1 MAEIEKI
8 SALSQNVVDVVTSKV
23 ARMPDKLQRA
33 LSLAAYLRSTFDC
46 NTLLKLM
53 QAEGHSID
61 FDELDGLLEKAVFEG
76 LLSNNM
82 GSRDYKFAH
91 DRIKEAC
98 HALIPEGYVRDA
110 LVVRIGKFLVEF
122 ADAPDGED
130 WMIFVAADHLNSFPS
145 NTGMTALEM
154 AKLNLR
160 VGEKAVEVAAF
171 VPASTYLHKA
181 IEFMSKVDNP
191 WGEHYDMIL
200 KLYEDAANVDL
211 SLGRFEEG
219 ERFCE
224 IILENAKHDN
234 DKLRIYLTL
243 GHALGRQ
250 EDHGPA
256 LDVHIKALQLIDAWP
271 KRFHLVHMM
280 RDFGRVKNYFKK
292 HSNYE
297 IMMLPTMTD
306 ERKSLVMA
314 HLSGLSIRSFL
325 CNKMPYVLLCI
336 LRQINM
342 TIKYGMSPDSPHAFS
357 SYGLVLYGTFG
368 DAEGGSRMGRLARD
382 TLAATRHVD
391 RYLSKGRESHV
402 IFTVSVYID
411 AWAVPIPQVL
421 EELQRSHRLVRT
433 HMFRSGGIKVALAC
447 PVFMITLIFSCWQCE
462 NLKLCS
468 FVLLFRRVWR
478 AATSSPVFELGP
490 RRMHMHTPLDSR
502 WSQS

>member
-1 MAEIEKI
+1 MEEIQKI

-23 ARMPDKLQRA
+23 ERMPDKLQRA

-53 QAEGHSID
+53 QAEGHSVEVE
-61 FDELDGLLEKAVFEG
+61 ELDGLLEKAVFES

-91 DRIKEAC
+91 DKIKEAC
-98 HALIPEGYVRDA
+98 YSQIPEGYVRDN
-110 LVVRIGKFLVEF
+110 LVVRIGKFLLEF
-122 ADAPDGED
+122 ADSKDGED
-130 WMIFVAADHLNSFPS
+130 WMIFVAADHLNLFPEK
-145 NTGMTALEM
+145 TGMTSLDLAQ
-154 AKLNLR
+154 LNLR
-160 VGEKAVEVAAF
+160 VGGKAVEVAAF

-181 IEFMSKVDNP
+181 IDFVGEVENP
-191 WGEHYDMIL
+191 WDEHYKLSL
-200 KLYEDAANVDL
+200 KIYEDAANVDL

-219 ERFCE
+219 KRFCD
-224 IILENAKHDN
+224 IILENAKADN
-234 DKLRIYLTL
+234 DKLRLYLTL

-256 LDVHIKALQLIDAWP
+256 LDVHIKALQLVDAWP
-271 KRFHLVHMM
+271 KRFHLFHMM
-280 RDFGRVKNYFKK
+280 RDFGRVKSYFKK

-297 IMMLPTMTD
+297 IMMLPTMRD
-306 ERKSLVMA
+306 ERKSLIMA

-342 TIKYGMSPDSPHAFS
+342 TIKYGMSPDSPLSFA
-357 SYGLVLYGTFG
+357 SYGLVLYGSFG
-368 DAEGGSRMGRLARD
+368 DAEAGTRMGRLARD

-402 IFTVSVYID
+402 IFTVSVYVD

-421 EELQRSHRLVRT
+421 EELQRSHRLVR
-433 HMFRSGGIKVALAC
+433 M
-447 PVFMITLIFSCWQCE
+447 Q
-462 NLKLCS
+462 
-468 FVLLFRRVWR
+468 
-478 AATSSPVFELGP
+478 
-490 RRMHMHTPLDSR
+490 
-502 WSQS
+502 